1 MSKRRR
7 AGAPEP
13 PAPCALGAPPAGSGA
28 RPPPL
33 PFSSSLLV
41 LLLFSSPP
49 SPSPLLLVLGW
60 RAACERR
67 RQDDP
72 LAVLD
77 VFVLGWPCCPRQRAG
92 TAARGPEGRARPF
105 SVNSRWGV
113 TFPSVA
119 EPAFLGSPTRS
130 CGHRPNSP
138 DLLPYAFSLLLLPN
152 LPPSSLASP
161 LAPLRP
167 PRPHLLL
174 LLFRLLLVLLPPS
187 PPSSSDCRACFSNKC
202 SGRRPCCCSP
212 FQSS

>member
-1 MSKRRR
+1 MRSTARWSTAGWPRMSKRRR

-138 DLLPYAFSLLLLPN
+138 DLLPYAFSLLLG
-152 LPPSSLASP
+152 
-161 LAPLRP
+161 
-167 PRPHLLL
+167 
-174 LLFRLLLVLLPPS
+174 
-187 PPSSSDCRACFSNKC
+187 SSSSSCRLPLQVVRIVALV
-202 SGRRPCCCSP
+202 
-212 FQSS
+212 FQTNVRVAAPAAARLSKVVRFRGS

>member
-1 MSKRRR
+1 MRSTARWSTAGWPRMSKRRR

-41 LLLFSSPP
+41 LLFSSPP

-138 DLLPYAFSLLLLPN
+138 DLLPYAFSLLL
-152 LPPSSLASP
+152 
-161 LAPLRP
+161 
-167 PRPHLLL
+167 
-174 LLFRLLLVLLPPS
+174 RLLLVLLPPS